1 MDKISSNIMAYL
13 IVMPLTIPHSYQD
26 SVILAKDSQIDQWN
40 RIENPEIDPHKFDQ
54 PIFFFSGTGIW
65 TQGLKLARQ
74 ALIIWAPPSA
84 PQLIFF

>member
-54 PIFFFSGTGIW
+54 PIFFLVELGFE
-65 TQGLKLARQ
+65 LR
-74 ALIIWAPPSA
+74 ALS
-84 PQLIFF
+84 LLGRHS